1 MNENAEP
8 VRPTAVDMSV
18 RFSLRHTPDV
28 AGARPLIQR
37 TYQRGARQ
45 NNRYSRGA
53 DFTICPRLVKD
64 TPWFPLS
71 PNITASIKG

>member
-1 MNENAEP
+1 MP
-8 VRPTAVDMSV
+8 VDMSARYYGLAACPCPPVV
-18 RFSLRHTPDV
+18 RTHLS
-28 AGARPLIQR
+28 ARR
-37 TYQRGARQ
+37 AA